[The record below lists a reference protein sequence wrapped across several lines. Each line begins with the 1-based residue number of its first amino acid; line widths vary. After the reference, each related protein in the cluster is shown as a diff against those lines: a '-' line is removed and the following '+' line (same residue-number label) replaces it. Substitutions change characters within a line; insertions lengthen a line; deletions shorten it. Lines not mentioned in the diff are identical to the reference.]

1 MSRNPRNP
9 YAGLSTD
16 EAYRKFHW
24 GTNPTHKK
32 SVDIPGKSKDH
43 EVSEIG
49 LLTELH
55 IDPLPGVKVPQV
67 SVAGMTEE
75 AAEKPNFNTLG
86 EIAVTL
92 DDYNNNHVAF
102 DAQHPFHRIYL
113 ILSDSSKA
121 SARKGLWKAGK
132 KSRVVYHVELKDL
145 YTIKNVEWATEDASI
160 KKQLPKLQEKSLVK
174 TNERFRVTTL
184 DAERARITLFL
195 SNEGF
200 YEFIP
205 DYIVYQL
212 DTVTSPKEVNVKLTV
227 LNQKAHDGYGNFTG
241 QTLPHRKFYI

>member
-9 YAGLSTD
+9 YKGLSA
-16 EAYRKFHW
+16 EEVYRKFHW

-32 SVDIPGKSKDH
+32 RVDIPGKPKNH

-75 AAEKPNFNTLG
+75 AAEKPNLETLG
-86 EIAVTL
+86 EIAVSL

-113 ILSDSSKA
+113 ILSDSSKN
-121 SARKGLWKAGK
+121 SAKKGLWKAGK
-132 KSRVVYHVELKDL
+132 KS
-145 YTIKNVEWATEDASI
+145 IN
-160 KKQLPKLQEKSLVK
+160 
-174 TNERFRVTTL
+174 
-184 DAERARITLFL
+184 
-195 SNEGF
+195 
-200 YEFIP
+200 
-205 DYIVYQL
+205 
-212 DTVTSPKEVNVKLTV
+212 
-227 LNQKAHDGYGNFTG
+227 LNQLAKQAGGHHGEERDYPNIQVQPLGRLYYVTYFTLKQTDKESCKYIHRLGEEGGIEPILAVSEDGNLWIAGGSYDCPIPGI
-241 QTLPHRKFYI
+241 RR